1 MSKLA
6 VQDTKA
12 WDIAVEMQNV
22 SKTFV
27 QTQHKGL
34 FKREIRRIPA
44 LDDVSLTIR
53 KGELTAYAGPNGAGK
68 STTFKLLCGI
78 LAPDSGSITVLG
90 KQPGKNR
97 VALMKRIGVMFGGRS
112 ELWYDHPV
120 IRSFEWKRE
129 VWDIPHDLWQRNLD
143 KYTELLDLKPFLH
156 TVMRELSLGQ
166 RVRAELAMTLL
177 HSPELIL
184 LDEPTLGLDVL
195 AKRRML
201 DCLRTLNREEGS
213 TILVTSHDMDDLTA
227 MAQRLILLNSGKIAF
242 DGTSDDLLRRTGD
255 KRILTITCL
264 GKAPSIDRAQCLAS
278 EADQHRYLFSGEDV
292 SSVLSCVSRLN
303 VRDAEITHPPIE
315 EVIAGLY
322 EKWLG
327 D

>member
-1 MSKLA
+1 
-6 VQDTKA
+6 
-12 WDIAVEMQNV
+12 MQNV

-27 QTQHKGL
+27 QKQHKGL
-34 FKREIRRIPA
+34 FQKEIRRIPA
-44 LDDVSLTIR
+44 LDNVSLTIR

-78 LAPDSGSITVLG
+78 LAPDSGSMTVLG
-90 KQPGKNR
+90 KQPGQNR

-120 IRSFEWKRE
+120 MRSFEWKRE
-129 VWDIPHDLWQRNLD
+129 VWDIPRDVWQRNVD

-195 AKRRML
+195 AKRRMI
-201 DCLRTLNREEGS
+201 DCLRTLNREEAS

-227 MAQRLILLNSGKIAF
+227 MAHRLILLNQGRIAF
-242 DGTSDDLLRRTGD
+242 DGASSDLLQRTGD
-255 KRILTITCL
+255 KRILTITCP
-264 GKAPSIDRAQCLAS
+264 GEAPVIERASLIGS
-278 EADQHRYLFSGEDV
+278 EADQHRYHFSGKDV
-292 SSVLSCVSRLN
+292 SQVLSSVSRLSI
-303 VRDAEITHPPIE
+303 RDADITHAPIE

-322 EKWLG
+322 EQWLKP
-327 D
+327 

>member
-1 MSKLA
+1 MSKWA

-12 WDIAVEMQNV
+12 WDTAVEMQNV

-27 QTQHKGL
+27 QKQHISL
-34 FKREIRRIPA
+34 FKREIRHIPA

-78 LAPDSGSITVLG
+78 LAPDSGSIAVLG
-90 KQPGKNR
+90 KQPGHDR
-97 VALMKRIGVMFGGRS
+97 VALMRRIGVMFGGRS

-129 VWDIPHDLWQRNLD
+129 VWDIPRDEWQRNVD

-166 RVRAELAMTLL
+166 RMRAELAMTLL

-195 AKRRML
+195 AKRRMI
-201 DCLRTLNREEGS
+201 DCLRTLNREEGA

-242 DGTSDDLLRRTGD
+242 DGSSDDLLQRTGD
-255 KRILTITCL
+255 KRILTITCP
-264 GKAPSIDRAQCLAS
+264 GEAPAIDHAQCIAS
-278 EADQHRYLFSGEDV
+278 EAGQHRYSFLGEDV
-292 SSVLSCVSRLN
+292 SPVLSCVSRLN

-322 EKWLG
+322 EKWQKA
-327 D
+327 